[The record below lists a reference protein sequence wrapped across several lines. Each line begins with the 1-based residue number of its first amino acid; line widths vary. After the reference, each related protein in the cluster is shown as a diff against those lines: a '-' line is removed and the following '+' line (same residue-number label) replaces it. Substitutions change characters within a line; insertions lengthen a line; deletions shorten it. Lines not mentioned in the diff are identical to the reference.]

1 MSDTNL
7 RTNSSIELSD
17 IRKLDILL
25 TQCET
30 SSCENICND
39 CCAKLGSSLDDDDD
53 AKDHNGSGGS
63 DSLIIGSTASATIAT
78 ISKNDRAAKL
88 RRQKM
93 IDINLSRTPERSDG

>member
-1 MSDTNL
+1 MSDSNL

-39 CCAKLGSSLDDDDD
+39 CCAKLGSSLEDDDDS
-53 AKDHNGSGGS
+53 KDRNGSGGS
-63 DSLIIGSTASATIAT
+63 DSLIVGSAAPATVAT
-78 ISKNDRAAKL
+78 TKNERAAKL

-93 IDINLSRTPERSDG
+93 VDINLSRTSERNDG